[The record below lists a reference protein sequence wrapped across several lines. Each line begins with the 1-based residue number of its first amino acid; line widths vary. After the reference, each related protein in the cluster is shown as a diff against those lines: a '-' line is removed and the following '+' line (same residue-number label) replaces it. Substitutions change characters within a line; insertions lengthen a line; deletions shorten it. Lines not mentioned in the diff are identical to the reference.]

1 MLEAENREAPGM
13 IGGNPQMT
21 TTKAKLKENNMKSN
35 WKRIGVFAGLIA
47 LVGVVG
53 LASVVS
59 AQGPAEQ
66 GASGWERGFG
76 WMTELRGRMGEAVAG
91 VLGISVEEHGAVMD
105 TARQQVIEQAVDEGV
120 LSQEQADGMLERME
134 SGFGFKDMPFGQG
147 GRMSGEM
154 GGEMGGRMSG
164 EMGGEMGGR
173 MSGRIGGP
181 ENSLISV
188 AADQLGL
195 TVDELLAELE
205 DGRSIADVAE
215 QRGVDAQTIAD
226 AYIAV
231 RTERLDE
238 AVAEGRIT
246 QEQADEMLAHVTEEM
261 AEHLNEPFDEEH
273 GSGDCQDEP
282 FGDFGRGGQRDG
294 QQPSGRGPG
303 GKGRFDGP
311 LGQAE

>member
-1 MLEAENREAPGM
+1 MLEAENGEALGM
-13 IGGNPQMT
+13 IRDNPQMT
-21 TTKAKLKENNMKSN
+21 TTKEKRKGNNMKSN

-59 AQGPAEQ
+59 AQGPVEQ
-66 GASGWERGFG
+66 GASGWERGLG
-76 WMTELRGRMGEAVAG
+76 WMTELRGRMGEAVAD
-91 VLGISVEEHGAVMD
+91 VLGISVEQHGAVMD

-134 SGFGFKDMPFGQG
+134 SGFGFMGMPFA
-147 GRMSGEM
+147 R
-154 GGEMGGRMSG
+154 
-164 EMGGEMGGR
+164 GGR

-195 TVDELLAELE
+195 TVDELLSELE
-205 DGRSIADVAE
+205 GGRSIADVAE
-215 QRGVDAQTIAD
+215 QRGVNAQTIAD

-231 RTERLDE
+231 RTEILDE
-238 AVAEGRIT
+238 VVAEGRIT

-273 GSGDCQDEP
+273 GPGDCRDER
-282 FGDFGRGGQRDG
+282 FGDFGQGGQRDG

-311 LGQAE
+311 LGQTE

>member
-1 MLEAENREAPGM
+1 M
-13 IGGNPQMT
+13 IRDNPQMT
-21 TTKAKLKENNMKSN
+21 TTKEKRKGNNMKSN

-91 VLGISVEEHGAVMD
+91 VLGISVEEHGAAMD
-105 TARQQVIEQAVDEGV
+105 TARQHVIEQAVEEGV
-120 LSQEQADGMLERME
+120 LTQEQADQILERTE
-134 SGFGFKDMPFGQG
+134 GGFKGMPFAHSGQ
-147 GRMSGEM
+147 
-154 GGEMGGRMSG
+154 MGGRMGSQ
-164 EMGGEMGGR
+164 MGGW

-188 AADQLGL
+188 AAEQLDF

-246 QEQADEMLAHVTEEM
+246 QEQADEMLAHMTEEV
-261 AEHLNEPFDEEH
+261 AEHLSEPFDEGH
-273 GSGDCQDEP
+273 GPGDCRDER
-282 FGDFGRGGQRDG
+282 FGDFGQGGQRDG

-311 LGQAE
+311 LGQTE

>member
-1 MLEAENREAPGM
+1 
-13 IGGNPQMT
+13 
-21 TTKAKLKENNMKSN
+21 MKSN

-59 AQGPAEQ
+59 AQGPVEQ

-76 WMTELRGRMGEAVAG
+76 WMTELRGRMGEAAAG
-91 VLGISVEEHGAVMD
+91 VLGISAEEHGAVMD
-105 TARQQVIEQAVDEGV
+105 TARQQVIEQAVSEGV

-134 SGFGFKDMPFGQG
+134 SGFGFKDMPFGQ
-147 GRMSGEM
+147 
-154 GGEMGGRMSG
+154 GGRMSG

-215 QRGVDAQTIAD
+215 QRGVDAQTIAY

-273 GSGDCQDEP
+273 GSGDCRDET
-282 FGDFGRGGQRDG
+282 FGDFGLGGQRDG

-311 LGQAE
+311 LCQAE

>member
-1 MLEAENREAPGM
+1 
-13 IGGNPQMT
+13 
-21 TTKAKLKENNMKSN
+21 MKSN
-35 WKRIGVFAGLIA
+35 WKRIGVFAGLVA

-59 AQGPAEQ
+59 AQGPVEQ

-76 WMTELRGRMGEAVAG
+76 WMSEFRGRMGEAVAG
-91 VLGISVEEHGAVMD
+91 VLGISVEEHDAAVG

-134 SGFGFKDMPFGQG
+134 AGFSRGIMPFGWGHKGHG
-147 GRMSGEM
+147 GRGMVSWM
-154 GGEMGGRMSG
+154 
-164 EMGGEMGGR
+164 
-173 MSGRIGGP
+173 GGP
-181 ENSLISV
+181 ENSLINV
-188 AADQLGL
+188 AAEQLNL
-195 TVDELLAELE
+195 EVDDLLAELQ
-205 DGRSIADVAE
+205 DGKSIAEVAE
-215 QRGVDAQTIAD
+215 SQGVDPQTIAD

-261 AEHLNEPFDEEH
+261 AEHLNEPFDEGH

-294 QQPSGRGPG
+294 QQPGGRGPG